1 MDKCSETIIVN
12 GVTMLLAD
20 YRKLKRSQLNIKPKK
35 KVVVISEVKILSS
48 DIQYMV
54 NKIRLI
60 KSLYAYYD
68 NAYRQWGNI
77 GKRVLNLREIRKPF
91 VMYRAK
97 VREMSHTMDLIVS
110 ESKKN
115 KKSVY
120 ELIRKLGYQ
129 IDDIRICM
137 DELFDGINKSCVI
150 QRFYNHECICGSSK
164 RLGLKMLMS
173 RSLSAQKELT
183 QLIANL
189 QIISN
194 GK

>member
-1 MDKCSETIIVN
+1 MEKCSETIIVN
-12 GVTMLLAD
+12 GVTMLLVD
-20 YRKLKRSQLNIKPKK
+20 YRKLKRSQLDIKPKK
-35 KVVVISEVKILSS
+35 KVIVVSEVKILSS

-54 NKIRLI
+54 GKIRLI

-77 GKRVLNLREIRKPF
+77 GKRVINLREIRKPF

-97 VREMSHTMDLIVS
+97 VREMSHTMDMIVE
-110 ESKKN
+110 ESKRN

-137 DELFDGINKSCVI
+137 DELFKGINESCVI
-150 QRFYNHECICGSSK
+150 QRFYNHECICGCKK

-173 RSLSAQKELT
+173 RSLSAQKDLT
-183 QLIANL
+183 QLISNL
-189 QIISN
+189 QIMADY
-194 GK
+194 K